1 MKKSYDKTDLACEMR
16 SPVRGEGV
24 PGVRTEEKTV
34 HGTEILLTEVSP
46 GEGERRSGRAA
57 GQYVTVFTGQFWLKG
72 AEEYEA
78 TLQALAEHL
87 RKMAECAL
95 PHKPIRDLKLLVA
108 GLGNRFITSDALG
121 PLTVDRLIATRHIRE
136 ADQRLFRLIG
146 HAELSLIA
154 PGVVGQTGFEAAEM
168 VLGAARC
175 AKPDLILV
183 IDALAARSC
192 HRLGT
197 TVQLSNRGIMPGSGI
212 GNHRQSID
220 RETMGVPVFSLG
232 IPTVVSSSA
241 LIHEALTEA
250 ELPTEGETLTTLL
263 NDGES
268 FFVSPKDCDTVVA
281 EGARLF
287 ADAIGLAFRS

>member
-1 MKKSYDKTDLACEMR
+1 MKRIRLLALLLLILFLLSSCKQEPD
-16 SPVRGEGV
+16 SLLQIYVLDVGQGDCILL
-24 PGVRTEEKTV
+24 RTEAGDVLVDTGTEASQELLCLRLEQLGVETLELLKSVTKTV
-34 HGTEILLTEVSP
+34 
-46 GEGERRSGRAA
+46 
-57 GQYVTVFTGQFWLKG
+57 
-72 AEEYEA
+72 
-78 TLQALAEHL
+78 
-87 RKMAECAL
+87 C
-95 PHKPIRDLKLLVA
+95 
-108 GLGNRFITSDALG
+108 
-121 PLTVDRLIATRHIRE
+121 
-136 ADQRLFRLIG
+136 
-146 HAELSLIA
+146 
-154 PGVVGQTGFEAAEM
+154 
-168 VLGAARC
+168 
-175 AKPDLILV
+175 PDLVVV